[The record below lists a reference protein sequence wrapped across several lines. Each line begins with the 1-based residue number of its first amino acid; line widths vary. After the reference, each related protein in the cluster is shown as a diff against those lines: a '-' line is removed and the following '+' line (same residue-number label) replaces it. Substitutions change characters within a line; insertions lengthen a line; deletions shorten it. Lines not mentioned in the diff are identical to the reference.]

1 LLRSL
6 ARQRDPGLGGLERA
20 FDSAAHLLR
29 EWVSDNPGSDLDF
42 SPSCTLLVAFVT
54 PEQAEIAWLGPE
66 RALLVRG
73 RDAVAV
79 TQPHTLRELYREQGV
94 VVPEGT
100 EIPPVV
106 VRVLGPG
113 GAQGGAAGRAWW
125 ALEPGDRLALL
136 SKDLGEIA
144 PEEVARRAS
153 EGALGEALV
162 RVKEAVV
169 PRFPRAVAAVL
180 AEV

>member
-1 LLRSL
+1 MLGSL

-20 FDSAAHLLR
+20 LDSAARLLR
-29 EWVSDNPGSDLDF
+29 GWVSKGHASDLDF
-42 SPSCTLLVAFVT
+42 SPSCTLFVAFVT
-54 PEQAEIAWLGPE
+54 PEQAELAWLGAE

-73 RDAVAV
+73 RDVVAA

-94 VVPEGT
+94 VIPEGT

-106 VRVLGPG
+106 VRVLGPA
-113 GAQGGAAGRAWW
+113 GAQGGAAGRVRW

-153 EGALGEALV
+153 EGALGEALG
-162 RVKEAVV
+162 RVKGALV

>member
-1 LLRSL
+1 MLGSL

-20 FDSAAHLLR
+20 LDSAARLLR
-29 EWVSDNPGSDLDF
+29 RWVVENPDPDLGF
-42 SPSCTLLVAFVT
+42 SPSCTLLVAHVT

-73 RDAVAV
+73 RNTIVT

-94 VVPEGT
+94 VIPEGA

-106 VRVLGPG
+106 VRHLGPE
-113 GAQGGAAGRAWW
+113 GAQGGAAGRARW

-144 PEEVARRAS
+144 PEEVTRRAS
-153 EGALGEALV
+153 EGALGEALG
-162 RVKEAVV
+162 RVAGAVV